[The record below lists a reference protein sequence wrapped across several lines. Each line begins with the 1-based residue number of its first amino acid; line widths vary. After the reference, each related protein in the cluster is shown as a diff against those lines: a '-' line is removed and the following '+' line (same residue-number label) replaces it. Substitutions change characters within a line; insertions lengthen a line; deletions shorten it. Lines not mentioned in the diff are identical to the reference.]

1 MSPEQTT
8 RAVKTTT
15 NKTNN
20 PTTTKQMKSKATP
33 LGQGAVT
40 DGPEILIPT
49 GAEALLAP
57 DNWGTSFHQLFRLHA
72 LPFSLM

>member
-1 MSPEQTT
+1 
-8 RAVKTTT
+8 
-15 NKTNN
+15 
-20 PTTTKQMKSKATP
+20 MKSKATP